1 MLKNIVTKPGSAQI
15 ATRKYQNAI
24 ATKLSDQ
31 GCYRDEKLMPK
42 LTLPNNIDPNESNRF
57 STQRSRELNSSS
69 ILTHH
74 SNFIGGNRMDKLDI
88 TLDNSSK
95 PADPHVKFYDSHNAV
110 SLNAVMQSNV
120 PQPFGGLHNYAIA
133 PAMPGGSVMSLDKYQ
148 AGYMQGT
155 HYTTL
160 RQEFR
165 KNWHQYGEAKD
176 TGMKSSGSVLLQAL
190 DKLVMTPAYMNNIRY
205 YSSQGQKPLADD
217 SGDRAAKTKLDEVS
231 GDAKPV
237 TKRDQLKRAIKD
249 YGSTVIVFHVGI
261 SLISLGGFYLLVSS
275 GLDVAA
281 LMDKFGVSAENS
293 GKIMQGASTF
303 VISYAI
309 HKIFAPVRISIT
321 LFSTPFIVKYL
332 RFKGILKPPT
342 PK

>member
-1 MLKNIVTKPGSAQI
+1 MFKNIVTKPGSAPI
-15 ATRKYQNAI
+15 VTRKYQNAI

-31 GCYRDEKLMPK
+31 NRYREEKLS
-42 LTLPNNIDPNESNRF
+42 LPRNIDPNESNRF

-69 ILTHH
+69 ILAHH
-74 SNFIGGNRMDKLDI
+74 SNIIGGNRMDKLDI
-88 TLDNSSK
+88 TLDNSGK
-95 PADPHVKFYDSHNAV
+95 AADPHVKFYDSHNAV

-120 PQPFGGLHNYAIA
+120 PQPFGGLHTYAIA

-165 KNWHQYGEAKD
+165 KNWHQYDGVKD
-176 TGMKSSGSVLLQAL
+176 SGMKSGSVLLQAL
-190 DKLVMTPAYMNNIRY
+190 NMTSRINIRY
-205 YSSQGQKPLADD
+205 YSSQGQKPLTNDTKAAESKPNETSAD
-217 SGDRAAKTKLDEVS
+217 TKQ
-231 GDAKPV
+231 PV
-237 TKRDQLKRAIKD
+237 TKRDQLKRAVKE
-249 YGSTVIVFHVGI
+249 YGSTVIIFHVGI

-281 LMDKFGVSAENS
+281 LMDKLGVSAEAS
-293 GKIMQGASTF
+293 GKVMQGASTF
-303 VISYAI
+303 VIAYAV

>member
-1 MLKNIVTKPGSAQI
+1 MLKNFVTKPGTAPI
-15 ATRKYQNAI
+15 ITRKYQNAL
-24 ATKLSDQ
+24 ATQLSNDQGRYREEKLS
-31 GCYRDEKLMPK
+31 
-42 LTLPNNIDPNESNRF
+42 LPSNIDPNESNRF

-69 ILTHH
+69 MLAHH
-74 SNFIGGNRMDKLDI
+74 SNFVGGSKMDRLDV
-88 TLDNSSK
+88 TLDNSGK
-95 PADPHVKFYDSHNAV
+95 AGDPHVKFYDSHNAV

-165 KNWHQYGEAKD
+165 KNWHQYGETTGSKD
-176 TGMKSSGSVLLQAL
+176 KTGMIKSGLLLHAFNLTSGRYLNTDV
-190 DKLVMTPAYMNNIRY
+190 VRY
-205 YSSQGQKPLADD
+205 YSSQKTVTDGSDGRAAEPKSNEKPEDVKPL
-217 SGDRAAKTKLDEVS
+217 S
-231 GDAKPV
+231 
-237 TKRDQLKRAIKD
+237 KREQLKRAVKE
-249 YGSTVIVFHVGI
+249 YGSTVIIFHIGI
-261 SLISLGGFYLLVSS
+261 SLVSLGGFYLLVSS

-281 LMDKFGVSAENS
+281 LMDKFGVSAEAS

-303 VISYAI
+303 VIAYAV
-309 HKIFAPVRISIT
+309 HKIFAPVRISVT

>member
-1 MLKNIVTKPGSAQI
+1 MLKNIVTKPGSAPI
-15 ATRKYQNAI
+15 VTRKYQNAI
-24 ATKLSDQ
+24 ATKMS
-31 GCYRDEKLMPK
+31 YREEKLS
-42 LTLPNNIDPNESNRF
+42 LPQNIDPNESNRF

-69 ILTHH
+69 MLTHH
-74 SNFIGGNRMDKLDI
+74 SNFVGGNKMDRLDI

-95 PADPHVKFYDSHNAV
+95 ASDPHVKFYDSHNAV
-110 SLNAVMQSNV
+110 SLNSVMQSNV
-120 PQPFGGLHNYAIA
+120 PQPFGGLHTYAIA

-165 KNWHQYGEAKD
+165 KNWHQYGDGANASSKD
-176 TGMKSSGSVLLQAL
+176 SGMKSSRLLCNVLHTF
-190 DKLVMTPAYMNNIRY
+190 KLTPAHMMNVRY
-205 YSSQGQKPLADD
+205 YSSEKPSVMDG
-217 SGDRAAKTKLDEVS
+217 SKRAAETKSNETSEDTQP
-231 GDAKPV
+231 PV
-237 TKRDQLKRAIKD
+237 ITKRDQLKRAVKE
-249 YGSTVIVFHVGI
+249 YGSTVIIFHVGI
-261 SLISLGGFYLLVSS
+261 SLVSLGGFYLLVSS

-281 LMDKFGVSAENS
+281 LMDKFGVSAEAS
-293 GKIMQGASTF
+293 GKVMQGASTF
-303 VISYAI
+303 VIAYAV